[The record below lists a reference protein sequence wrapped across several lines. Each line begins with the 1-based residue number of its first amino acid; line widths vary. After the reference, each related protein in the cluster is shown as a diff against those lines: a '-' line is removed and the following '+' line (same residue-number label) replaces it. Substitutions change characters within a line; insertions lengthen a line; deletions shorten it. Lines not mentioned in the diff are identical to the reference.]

1 MPKAVVCR
9 ELGPPERLR
18 LETFASV
25 PLAPGQVRVAIQAAG
40 INFPD
45 ILMAAG
51 EYQLKPELPFTPG
64 VEAAGDVIEVDGAA
78 DGVAVGDRVIVKMRY
93 GAYADEAVV
102 APSQLTP
109 LPSTFDYAEGA
120 TFLAGHSTAYHALID
135 RGQIRPGE
143 VLLVHGAGGGV
154 GLAAVE
160 IGKLLGASVIAAAS
174 SEEKLAVA
182 QARGADHPVLYGRE
196 PFRDAVKRITDGRGA
211 DVVFDP
217 VGGEI
222 FEDSLRC
229 IAWGAR
235 ILVIGFTG
243 GIGLARTNLLDQ
255 GRERARRP
263 RWRGGAEK
271 SSACRSADQGV
282 AGLGGGRKDP
292 PPHLAP
298 AAAGR
303 LCAGNAALD
312 RPQGHRTRGVDDAVV
327 CPSCPAK
334 AGHPVLRGFS
344 IQSLPSVITG
354 SPLSRVMTA

>member
-18 LETFASV
+18 LETFSPA
-25 PLAPGQVRVAIQAAG
+25 PLAQAQVRVAIHAAG

-51 EYQLKPELPFTPG
+51 QYQLKPELPFTPG
-64 VEAAGDVIEVDGAA
+64 VEAAGEVIEVEGSAT
-78 DGVAVGDRVIVKMRY
+78 GVAVGDRVIIKMRY

-102 APSQLTP
+102 TPSQLTP

-120 TFLAGHSTAYHALID
+120 TFLAAHGTAHHALID
-135 RGQIRPGE
+135 RGQVKPGE
-143 VLLVHGAGGGV
+143 VLQVHGAGGGV

-160 IGKLLGASVIAAAS
+160 IGKMLGATVIAAAS
-174 SEEKLAVA
+174 SEDKLAIA
-182 QARGADHPVLYGRE
+182 QAKGADHAVLYARE

-222 FEDSLRC
+222 FENSLRC

-243 GIGLARTNLLDQ
+243 GIGLARTNLLLIK
-255 GRERARRP
+255 GASVLGVRAGEAARRN
-263 RWRGGAEK
+263 
-271 SSACRSADQGV
+271 
-282 AGLGGGRKDP
+282 
-292 PPHLAP
+292 P
-298 AAAGR
+298 AAGEVRIKALLEWAEARKIRPNVSHRLRLENYAQAMRLLIDRKAIGR
-303 LCAGNAALD
+303 VALMM
-312 RPQGHRTRGVDDAVV
+312 R
-327 CPSCPAK
+327 
-334 AGHPVLRGFS
+334 
-344 IQSLPSVITG
+344 
-354 SPLSRVMTA
+354 

>member
-1 MPKAVVCR
+1 MPKAVICR

-18 LETFASV
+18 LETFVSA
-25 PLAPGQVRVAIQAAG
+25 PLGQGQVRVAVHAAG

-64 VEAAGDVIEVDGAA
+64 VEAAGEVIEVDGAA
-78 DGVAVGDRVIVKMRY
+78 KRVAVGDRVIVKMRH

-109 LPSTFDYAEGA
+109 LPSTFDYGEGA
-120 TFLAGHSTAYHALID
+120 TFLAAHGTAYHALID
-135 RGQIRPGE
+135 RGLVQPGE

-160 IGKLLGASVIAAAS
+160 MGKMLGATVIAAAS
-174 SEEKLAVA
+174 SEEKLTIA
-182 QARGADHPVLYGRE
+182 QARGADHLVLYGRE

-222 FEDSLRC
+222 FENSLRC

-243 GIGLARTNLLDQ
+243 GIGLARTNLLLIK
-255 GRERARRP
+255 GASVLGVRAGEAVRKNPALGEVRLKALLEWAEAGKIRP
-263 RWRGGAEK
+263 HVSHRLPLE
-271 SSACRSADQGV
+271 DY
-282 AGLGGGRKDP
+282 
-292 PPHLAP
+292 
-298 AAAGR
+298 AAAMRLLIDRKAIGR
-303 LCAGNAALD
+303 VALMM
-312 RPQGHRTRGVDDAVV
+312 R
-327 CPSCPAK
+327 
-334 AGHPVLRGFS
+334 
-344 IQSLPSVITG
+344 
-354 SPLSRVMTA
+354 

>member
-18 LETFASV
+18 LETFAAV
-25 PLAPGQVRVAIQAAG
+25 PLQPGEVRVAVHAAG

-51 EYQLKPELPFTPG
+51 EYQLKPDLPFTPG
-64 VEAAGDVIEVDGAA
+64 MEAAGEVAEVA
-78 DGVAVGDRVIVKMRY
+78 DGVAGCAVGDRVIVKMRH

-102 APSQLTP
+102 TPSQLTP
-109 LPSTFDYAEGA
+109 LPSSFDYAEGA
-120 TFLAGHSTAYHALID
+120 TFLAAHGTAYHALID
-135 RGQIRPGE
+135 RGQLRPGE

-160 IGKLLGASVIAAAS
+160 MGKLLGATVIAAAS
-174 SEEKLAVA
+174 SEEKLEVA
-182 QARGADHPVLYGRE
+182 RTKGADHGVLYGRE

-235 ILVIGFTG
+235 LLVIGFTR
-243 GIGLARTNLLDQ
+243 GIGLARTNLLMIKGASVLGVRAGEAVRKNPALGEVRMKALLAWADEGKIRPHISHRLPLEDYAQ
-255 GRERARRP
+255 AMGLLMDRKAIGR
-263 RWRGGAEK
+263 
-271 SSACRSADQGV
+271 V
-282 AGLGGGRKDP
+282 ALTMG
-292 PPHLAP
+292 
-298 AAAGR
+298 
-303 LCAGNAALD
+303 
-312 RPQGHRTRGVDDAVV
+312 
-327 CPSCPAK
+327 
-334 AGHPVLRGFS
+334 
-344 IQSLPSVITG
+344 
-354 SPLSRVMTA
+354 

>member
-18 LETFASV
+18 LETFASA
-25 PLAPGQVRVAIQAAG
+25 PLKPGEVRVAIHAAG

-51 EYQLKPELPFTPG
+51 EYQLKPEPPFTPG
-64 VEAAGDVIEVDGAA
+64 MEAAGEVMEVNNAA
-78 DGVAVGDRVIVKMRY
+78 GVAVGDRVIVKMRH

-102 APSQLTP
+102 APSQLVP
-109 LPSTFDYAEGA
+109 LPSTFDYTEGA
-120 TFLAGHSTAYHALID
+120 TFLAAHGTAYHALID
-135 RGQIRPGE
+135 RGRLQPGE

-160 IGKLLGASVIAAAS
+160 IGRLLGATVIAAAS

-182 QARGADHPVLYGRE
+182 QARGAAHCVLYGRE

-222 FEDSLRC
+222 FENSLRC

-243 GIGLARTNLLDQ
+243 GIGLARTNLLLIK
-255 GRERARRP
+255 GASVLGVRAGEAVRRNP
-263 RWRGGAEK
+263 ALGEVRIKTLLQWAE
-271 SSACRSADQGV
+271 
-282 AGLGGGRKDP
+282 AGKIRP
-292 PPHLAP
+292 NISH
-298 AAAGR
+298 R
-303 LCAGNAALD
+303 LPLED
-312 RPQGHRTRGVDDAVV
+312 F
-327 CPSCPAK
+327 AK
-334 AGHPVLRGFS
+334 AMRL
-344 IQSLPSVITG
+344 
-354 SPLSRVMTA
+354 LSDRKAIGRVALMMR

>member
-18 LETFASV
+18 LETFASL
-25 PLAPGQVRVAIQAAG
+25 PLAQGEVRVAVHAAG

-64 VEAAGDVIEVDGAA
+64 MEAAGVVIEVDTGARGFA
-78 DGVAVGDRVIVKMRY
+78 TGDKVIVKFRH
-93 GAYADEAVV
+93 GGYADEAVV
-102 APSQLTP
+102 TPAQLTP

-120 TFLAGHSTAYHALID
+120 TFLAAHGTAYYALID
-135 RGQIRPGE
+135 RGQLQRGE

-160 IGKLLGASVIAAAS
+160 IGKLLGATVIAAAS

-182 QARGADHPVLYGRE
+182 KAKGADHLVLYARE
-196 PFRDAVKRITDGRGA
+196 PFRDAVKRITDGRGV

-222 FEDSLRC
+222 FENSVRC

-235 ILVIGFTG
+235 LLVIGFTG
-243 GIGLARTNLLDQ
+243 GIGLARTNLLLIK
-255 GRERARRP
+255 GASVLGVRA
-263 RWRGGAEK
+263 GEA
-271 SSACRSADQGV
+271 V
-282 AGLGGGRKDP
+282 RKDP
-292 PPHLAP
+292 ALGETRMKALLGW
-298 AAAGR
+298 AEAGKVRPNISDR
-303 LCAGNAALD
+303 LPLEKYAQAMRLLVDRKAIGRVAL
-312 RPQGHRTRGVDDAVV
+312 
-327 CPSCPAK
+327 
-334 AGHPVLRGFS
+334 
-344 IQSLPSVITG
+344 
-354 SPLSRVMTA
+354 VMK

>member
-9 ELGPPERLR
+9 ELGPPECLR
-18 LETFASV
+18 LETFASA
-25 PLAPGQVRVAIQAAG
+25 PLGQGQVRVAIHAAG

-64 VEAAGDVIEVDGAA
+64 VEAAGEVIEVDGAV
-78 DGVAVGDRVIVKMRY
+78 GIAVGDKVIVKMRH

-102 APSQLTP
+102 APSQLTA

-120 TFLAGHSTAYHALID
+120 TFLAAHGTAYHALID
-135 RGQIRPGE
+135 RGQVQPGE

-160 IGKLLGASVIAAAS
+160 MGKMLGATVIAAAS

-182 QARGADHPVLYGRE
+182 QARGADHLVLYGCE
-196 PFRDAVKRITDGRGA
+196 PFRDAVKRITKGRGA

-222 FEDSLRC
+222 FENSLRC

-235 ILVIGFTG
+235 ILVVGFTG
-243 GIGLARTNLLDQ
+243 GIGLARTNLVLIKGASVLGVRAGEAVRKNPALGEVRLKALLGWAEAGKLRPHISHRLPLEDYALAMRLLVDRKAI
-255 GRERARRP
+255 GR
-263 RWRGGAEK
+263 
-271 SSACRSADQGV
+271 V
-282 AGLGGGRKDP
+282 ALMMR
-292 PPHLAP
+292 
-298 AAAGR
+298 
-303 LCAGNAALD
+303 
-312 RPQGHRTRGVDDAVV
+312 
-327 CPSCPAK
+327 
-334 AGHPVLRGFS
+334 
-344 IQSLPSVITG
+344 
-354 SPLSRVMTA
+354 

>member
-9 ELGPPERLR
+9 ELGPPESLR
-18 LETFASV
+18 LETFASAS
-25 PLAPGQVRVAIQAAG
+25 LAQGQARVAIHAAG

-51 EYQLKPELPFTPG
+51 EYQLRPELPFTPG
-64 VEAAGDVIEVDGAA
+64 VEAAGEIVEVNGAA
-78 DGVAVGDRVIVKMRY
+78 GVAVGDRVIVKMRH

-102 APSQLTP
+102 APSQFTP

-120 TFLAGHSTAYHALID
+120 TFLAAHGTAYHALID
-135 RGQIRPGE
+135 RGQLRPGE

-160 IGKLLGASVIAAAS
+160 IGKMLGGTVIAAAS

-182 QARGADHPVLYGRE
+182 QARGADHLVLYRRE

-222 FEDSLRC
+222 FENSMRC

-243 GIGLARTNLLDQ
+243 GIGLARTNLLLIK
-255 GRERARRP
+255 GASVLGVRAGEAVRRNSALGEV
-263 RWRGGAEK
+263 RLKALTEWAE
-271 SSACRSADQGV
+271 
-282 AGLGGGRKDP
+282 AGKIRP
-292 PPHLAP
+292 NISH
-298 AAAGR
+298 R
-303 LCAGNAALD
+303 LPLED
-312 RPQGHRTRGVDDAVV
+312 Y
-327 CPSCPAK
+327 AK
-334 AGHPVLRGFS
+334 AMRLLVDRKAIG
-344 IQSLPSVITG
+344 
-354 SPLSRVMTA
+354 RVALVMR